1 MVTKEEI
8 NSWKTKREIMNYSM
22 EAHCKKK
29 NCHKCQIK
37 KKIKKRKR

>member
-22 EAHCKKK
+22 EAHCKKEK
-29 NCHKCQIK
+29 NCHKFQIK
-37 KKIKKRKR
+37 KFKKRKK